1 MRTAILLLLLACA
14 FGGAALWQERHV
26 ARLERERAEALHAAG
41 GAAPLP
47 LEQRLAPGEGVVIV
61 GRPSGAEPVEVLP
74 PQPVGAVAQGEDWE
88 RAASERL
95 GDFEL
100 EVRPGQTLSQIAHA
114 HYRSHAPELLRAL
127 AAYNGL
133 ADPDRVQA
141 GQKLRLPP
149 IERLTGRSD

>member
-1 MRTAILLLLLACA
+1 VRTAILLLLLTCA
-14 FGGAALWQERHV
+14 FGSAALWQERKV
-26 ARLERERAEALHAAG
+26 AQLERERAEALRAAG

-61 GRPSGAEPVEVLP
+61 GRPSGAEPVEVSP
-74 PQPVGAVAQGEDWE
+74 PQVAAAAAQGEDWE
-88 RAASERL
+88 RAAAERL

-133 ADPDRVQA
+133 ADPDRVKA
-141 GQKLRLPP
+141 GQRLRLPP
-149 IERLTGRSD
+149 VEKLTGKSD

>member
-1 MRTAILLLLLACA
+1 VRTAILLLLLACA

-26 ARLERERAEALHAAG
+26 ARLERERAEALRAAG

-47 LEQRLAPGEGVVIV
+47 PQERLAPGEGVVIV
-61 GRPSGAEPVEVLP
+61 GRPSGAEPVDVSRS
-74 PQPVGAVAQGEDWE
+74 QAVGAVAQGKDWE

-100 EVRPGQTLSQIAHA
+100 EVQPGQTLSQIAHA

-133 ADPDRVQA
+133 ADPDRVKA

-149 IERLTGRSD
+149 VEKLTGKND